1 MTAMEPM
8 KCACGGRAMLES
20 ERFFRD
26 GTPHDEHFFVECCAC
41 KTRGP
46 MFSTEDRDDADEK
59 AVESWNDFMNW
70 IRPEGIEVIAD
81 RIESFDVFGLE
92 ESDRGGVEFAL
103 GMEAGMKAASNIL
116 RESIGRER
124 KEAKAKVLRPCPF
137 CGGEAEIVPGEHRD
151 GECVSYCAH
160 VMCTSCG
167 ARTGEV
173 DEHEPREFVQ
183 ELAAYDW
190 NRRGEGVDVGALSSV
205 ADFLDRKA
213 ELSSTERFGTSK
225 LSTIDPKVLCLSASI
240 IRRSIGEEAVER
252 SKEGW

>member
-1 MTAMEPM
+1 MTAVEPM

-20 ERFFRD
+20 ERFFLC
-26 GTPHDEHFFVECCAC
+26 GALHEEYFFVECCAC

-46 MFSTEDRDDADEK
+46 MFSTEDCDDADEK

-70 IRPEGIEVIAD
+70 IRPEGIEVVAD
-81 RIESFDVFGLE
+81 RIESFDVFELE
-92 ESDRGGVEFAL
+92 ESERRGVEFAL

-124 KEAKAKVLRPCPF
+124 KESKSKVLRPCPF
-137 CGGEAEIVPGEHRD
+137 CGGEAKIVPGEHRD

-160 VMCTSCG
+160 VMCKSCG

-190 NRRGEGVDVGALSSV
+190 NRRGEGVDVDALSSI

-213 ELSSTERFGTSK
+213 ELSSVEELGMSK
-225 LSTIDPKVLCLSASI
+225 LSTIDPEFLRDSASI
-240 IRRSIGEEAVER
+240 IRRSIGKRRVE
-252 SKEGW
+252 KW